1 MIKSR
6 ELIIPD
12 GWKVKKISWLFN
24 LIASGSTPPS
34 NKDEYYNNKDIA
46 WLNTGD
52 LTDNYVES
60 PSKFISNR
68 ALQDFS
74 TLKVYPK
81 ESLIMAMYGA
91 TIGKLGITRF
101 ETTTNQACC
110 VFAQPN
116 EIDMKF
122 MFYWLMGNREGIIQM
137 SQGGGQPNISQGI
150 IKSIRLAIP
159 SLETQKRIVNF
170 IDEKFHEINSVILDK
185 VRLIQL
191 LEEKRQ
197 SIITE
202 AVTKGLNPNVKMKD
216 SGVEWIG
223 EIPEHWLSMRLK
235 NAILLNPNKSQV
247 DLNSNQKVTFLPM
260 ENIIEPGKIDVGLE
274 KELSDVYSG
283 YTYFK
288 NEDIVMAK
296 VTPCFENGNIAIANN
311 LVNEVGFGTTELH
324 VLRVRE
330 KQYNKFYYYLVQ
342 SEPFKQE
349 GISMMYG
356 VGGLKRIPTDFV
368 SNYKFAAP
376 PLDEQIEIANYLDS
390 KCIQISNL
398 KELINIEVEKLKA
411 YRQSLIYE
419 AVTGKIDVRDFEVE
433 A

>member
-1 MIKSR
+1 MKSYSNLK
-6 ELIIPD
+6 ESGLDWLKDIPAH
-12 GWKVKKISWLFN
+12 WKLLKLKYVFNNLDYKRIPLSSEERGSMKHKIYDYYG
-24 LIASGSTPPS
+24 ASGVIDKVENYIFDEPLILIGEDGANLYSRSTPLAFVAEGKYWVTNHAHILKPK
-34 NKDEYYNNKDIA
+34 NGNLYYWANLLESIDYTTYI
-46 WLNTGD
+46 TG
-52 LTDNYVES
+52 S
-60 PSKFISNR
+60 
-68 ALQDFS
+68 
-74 TLKVYPK
+74 
-81 ESLIMAMYGA
+81 
-91 TIGKLGITRF
+91 
-101 ETTTNQACC
+101 
-110 VFAQPN
+110 AQPKLTQ
-116 EIDMKF
+116 DA
-122 MFYWLMGNREGIIQM
+122 LA
-137 SQGGGQPNISQGI
+137 NIV
-150 IKSIRLAIP
+150 LPVP
-159 SLETQKRIVNF
+159 SLEEQRTIWKYLSEKLKD
-170 IDEKFHEINSVILDK
+170 IDS
-185 VRLIQL
+185 LIEGKKALITL

-197 SIITE
+197 TMITE
-202 AVTKGLNPNVKMKD
+202 AVTKGLNPNVKTKD

-223 EIPEHWLSMRLK
+223 EIPEHWVSMRLK
-235 NAILLNPNKSQV
+235 NAILLNPNKSEV
-247 DLNSNQKVTFLPM
+247 DLNSNRKVTFVPM
-260 ENIIEPGKIDVGLE
+260 ENIIEPGKIDVSLE

-288 NEDIVMAK
+288 DEDIVMAK

-324 VLRVRE
+324 VLRARE
-330 KQYNKFYYYLVQ
+330 KQCNKFYYYLVQ

>member
-1 MIKSR
+1 MKSYSNLK
-6 ELIIPD
+6 ESGLDWLKDIPAH
-12 GWKVKKISWLFN
+12 WKLLKLKYVFNNLDYKRIPLSSEERGSMKHKIYDYYG
-24 LIASGSTPPS
+24 ASGVIDKVENYIFDEPLILIGEDGANLYSRSTPLAFVAEGKYWVNNHAHILKPK
-34 NKDEYYNNKDIA
+34 NGNLYYWANLLESIDYTTYI
-46 WLNTGD
+46 TG
-52 LTDNYVES
+52 S
-60 PSKFISNR
+60 
-68 ALQDFS
+68 
-74 TLKVYPK
+74 
-81 ESLIMAMYGA
+81 
-91 TIGKLGITRF
+91 
-101 ETTTNQACC
+101 
-110 VFAQPN
+110 AQPKLTQ
-116 EIDMKF
+116 DA
-122 MFYWLMGNREGIIQM
+122 LA
-137 SQGGGQPNISQGI
+137 NIV
-150 IKSIRLAIP
+150 LPVP
-159 SLETQKRIVNF
+159 SLEEQRTIWKYLSEKLKD
-170 IDEKFHEINSVILDK
+170 IDS
-185 VRLIQL
+185 LIEGKKALITL

-197 SIITE
+197 TMITE
-202 AVTKGLNPNVKMKD
+202 AVTKGLNPNVKTKD

-223 EIPEHWLSMRLK
+223 EIPEHWVSMRLK
-235 NAILLNPNKSQV
+235 NAILLNPNKSEV
-247 DLNSNQKVTFLPM
+247 DLNSNRKVTFVPM
-260 ENIIEPGKIDVGLE
+260 ENIIEPGKIDVSLE

-288 NEDIVMAK
+288 DEDIVMAK

-324 VLRVRE
+324 VLRARE
-330 KQYNKFYYYLVQ
+330 KQCNKFYYYLVQ